1 MHTLKVDY
9 LAVCSFSAKIT
20 GKIKFDREQKMVDQL
35 NKVLT
40 EYRSTWSTEN
50 LATTFQ
56 KLSIISQ
63 GDNGV
68 LK

>member
-1 MHTLKVDY
+1 
-9 LAVCSFSAKIT
+9 
-20 GKIKFDREQKMVDQL
+20 MVDQL

-40 EYRSTWSTEN
+40 EYHSTWSTEN

-56 KLSIISQ
+56 KLNIISQ

-68 LK
+68 LKWFNRWKERRDVGVQHGYV

>member
-1 MHTLKVDY
+1 
-9 LAVCSFSAKIT
+9 
-20 GKIKFDREQKMVDQL
+20 MVDQL

-68 LK
+68 LKWFNQWKEWRDVGVQHGYM